1 MRTGRGHDEHQP
13 PTRTC
18 SVPPRSSS
26 CPPMRGDLPSRE
38 QLADGWRRGGT
49 NQQRSHAHPT
59 QRPQTPPAAAGRPPL
74 PLPPEAEVRAGAIGA
89 APPER
94 GAMKRGAMRR
104 GCPRRG
110 KRVPPSAG
118 ASASRRDPHS
128 LDAFAAETEAALRG
142 VGSAPRS
149 LTEARRSPLMRA
161 CCFQL
166 VWRESGAPRSAA
178 RRRRFRV
185 LLPCGSSDTA
195 ILRDAPG
202 GNWPEKGC
210 SETCASARGSPASFS
225 ALWPPSASLQPT
237 GRRCGATSVRLVSAR
252 GERFNHR
259 LRPKLFA
266 AE

>member
-1 MRTGRGHDEHQP
+1 
-13 PTRTC
+13 
-18 SVPPRSSS
+18 
-26 CPPMRGDLPSRE
+26 MRGDLPSRE

-104 GCPRRG
+104 GGPRRG
-110 KRVPPSAG
+110 RRVPPSAG
-118 ASASRRDPHS
+118 ASASQCDPHS

-149 LTEARRSPLMRA
+149 LTETRRSPLMRA

-166 VWRESGAPRSAA
+166 VWRESGEPRSAA

-237 GRRCGATSVRLVSAR
+237 GRRCGATSARLVSAG